1 MICRYVKVFEASVL
15 FPHPNR
21 MFKAPT
27 LDLCG
32 TRPHPPGAAAATAT
46 GHWRCGATTR
56 WRWTWNQPKNQ
67 GKDGR
72 NPFWP
77 WFSLV
82 FLVNRDG
89 KDGRNWKNGDDHPNH
104 IPFWGQGLL
113 VLMGITE
120 LGECSKF
127 VWIHLRIEDPNPA
140 YSRKSQG
147 QDAKTQIPIWCV

>member
-1 MICRYVKVFEASVL
+1 MSKCLRHSSYFPIQRWTSV
-15 FPHPNR
+15 
-21 MFKAPT
+21 APDHI
-27 LDLCG
+27 LP
-32 TRPHPPGAAAATAT
+32 RPPRRQRPGASAAVQ
-46 GHWRCGATTR
+46 GRGGGGPGS
-56 WRWTWNQPKNQ
+56 QKNQ

-72 NPFWP
+72 HPFWP

-120 LGECSKF
+120 LVECSKF
-127 VWIHLRIEDPNPA
+127 GWIHLRIEDPNPA

-147 QDAKTQIPIWCV
+147 QDVTTQIPIWCV